1 MLRIRKKNPTE
12 KNAYVV
18 VNGSYFE
25 KYDIFN
31 RISWC
36 PQDIKKEW
44 KKNRLLRCLFI
55 GQWNDE
61 SVTYENEWFSGKKV
75 VYFFFKFQRRKDDH
89 SHQSQVQV
97 AYDDVTISHS
107 VYGSVKSNLA
117 KEIRKWFVE

>member
-1 MLRIRKKNPTE
+1 MDRILKNTT
-12 KNAYVV
+12 YLI
-18 VNGSYFE
+18 GSVDAHKILKRNE
-25 KYDIFN
+25 
-31 RISWC
+31 
-36 PQDIKKEW
+36 